1 MIFRMK
7 KLGLFL
13 WAVLLTLGF
22 SFATLAIVDSE
33 YTVAVL
39 FSFLVIVS
47 AYGMQVWKNI
57 DK

>member
-1 MIFRMK
+1 MK

-39 FSFLVIVS
+39 FSCLVVVS
-47 AYGMQVWKNI
+47 AYGMRVWKNI